1 MNTREDQI
9 WKNLLSASA
18 ATFAGEATPP
28 YGFVTNTLSQVRSA
42 RQQQAELEKIGWRAL
57 LASLVTLVAV
67 ATFTVGM
74 HLQDRNDL
82 DPGVSNIIEIQNVSV
97 S

>member
-18 ATFAGEATPP
+18 PTFTGEAIPP
-28 YGFVTNTLSQVRSA
+28 YGFLTSTISQMRSA
-42 RQQQAELEKIGWRAL
+42 RQQKELERIGWRAVF
-57 LASLVTLVAV
+57 ASLGTLAV
-67 ATFTVGM
+67 VVTFTFGM

-82 DPGVSNIIEIQNVSV
+82 DPGVSNIIEINNVSV

>member
-1 MNTREDQI
+1 MKEEQI
-9 WKNLLSASA
+9 WKNLLEASSP
-18 ATFAGEATPP
+18 TFTGEATPP
-28 YGFVTNTLSQVRSA
+28 FGFVTSTLAQMRAA
-42 RQQQAELEKIGWRAL
+42 RRQQAELEKIGWRAL
-57 LASLVTLVAV
+57 LASLGTLMAV
-67 ATFTVGM
+67 LTLTVGM